1 MSAVSTPP
9 NNCVNVGTDAL
20 VCPKNKAQWGGQTR
34 ASVPTRLLTIYWKI
48 DSK

>member
-20 VCPKNKAQWGGQTR
+20 VCPKNKAVGADRRG
-34 ASVPTRLLTIYWKI
+34 RLSLQ
-48 DSK
+48 DPRES